1 MWHAPSS
8 VIWIVRRG
16 KTSCRKLRMLT
27 ANLLAWGC
35 TKMLHFTTSNPW
47 FYPQPVAR
55 KEQVTIIMIL
65 LVWCSG
71 RSTLIV
77 LYISRTVCTQTE
89 WPLQKTGHQMLLSKY
104 IEDLYLMYV
113 YLIHFITSPSA
124 CPAWN
129 LMILDTG
136 EGSTFWT
143 IWYLEGITS
152 VGLVYRAY
160 ACYWGP
166 KQAGMNWSNISLV
179 PVPAWVG
186 TSGDT
191 NLVPLLYYFQYTCP
205 ILIENQSLNNTRI
218 KLVGKF

>member
-1 MWHAPSS
+1 
-8 VIWIVRRG
+8 
-16 KTSCRKLRMLT
+16 
-27 ANLLAWGC
+27 
-35 TKMLHFTTSNPW
+35 
-47 FYPQPVAR
+47 
-55 KEQVTIIMIL
+55 MIL

-113 YLIHFITSPSA
+113 YLIRFITSPSA
-124 CPAWN
+124 CPVWN
-129 LMILDTG
+129 LMILYTG

-166 KQAGMNWSNISLV
+166 KQTGMNWSNISLV

-218 KLVGKF
+218 KLVGNFRQYPIPRAV

>member
-1 MWHAPSS
+1 
-8 VIWIVRRG
+8 
-16 KTSCRKLRMLT
+16 
-27 ANLLAWGC
+27 
-35 TKMLHFTTSNPW
+35 
-47 FYPQPVAR
+47 
-55 KEQVTIIMIL
+55 
-65 LVWCSG
+65 
-71 RSTLIV
+71 
-77 LYISRTVCTQTE
+77 
-89 WPLQKTGHQMLLSKY
+89 
-104 IEDLYLMYV
+104 
-113 YLIHFITSPSA
+113 
-124 CPAWN
+124 
-129 LMILDTG
+129 MILDTG